1 MSIQLS
7 ELEVFVAAVDS
18 GSFSAAGRRLELSPS
33 AVSKLVSRL
42 EDRLH
47 ARLFHRT
54 SRALTLTE
62 AGRVLYDEG
71 QAIFAALRSA
81 ENAVL
86 ACSGEVSGTLRVHS
100 MVTFAKYQLAPIVGE
115 FLARHPKLR
124 VEFHLTNEPVDFAEQ
139 RIDVSIQ
146 GGPLPDSALVARR
159 LLDSAWIICAA
170 PAYLARHGMP
180 HTPDDLAHHNCLN
193 FSQRTHWNA
202 WPVLENG
209 ETRTVA
215 AAGNVGANQGD
226 MLLQLARHGLGLVR
240 LAAFHVGED
249 LRSGR
254 LVPVLADYQSRA
266 QEPLY
271 LVYQGRKHLSPRVQ
285 AFLAFMSEK
294 FSAEGARGR

>member
-1 MSIQLS
+1 MQ
-7 ELEVFVAAVDS
+7 
-18 GSFSAAGRRLELSPS
+18 
-33 AVSKLVSRL
+33 
-42 EDRLH
+42 

-62 AGRVLYDEG
+62 AGSVLYDEG

-100 MVTFAKYQLAPIVGE
+100 MVTFAKYQLAPIIGE
-115 FLARHPKLR
+115 FLTRHPKLR

-170 PAYLARHGMP
+170 PSYLARHGTP
-180 HTPDDLAHHNCLN
+180 QTPDDLARHNCLN

-202 WPVLENG
+202 WPVLEDG
-209 ETRTVA
+209 EARTVA
-215 AAGNVGANQGD
+215 AEGNVGANQGD

-240 LAAFHVGED
+240 LAEFHVGED

-254 LVPVLADYQSRA
+254 LVPVLADYQSPA

-285 AFLAFMSEK
+285 AFLAFMGEK
-294 FSAEGARGR
+294 FAPDGAR